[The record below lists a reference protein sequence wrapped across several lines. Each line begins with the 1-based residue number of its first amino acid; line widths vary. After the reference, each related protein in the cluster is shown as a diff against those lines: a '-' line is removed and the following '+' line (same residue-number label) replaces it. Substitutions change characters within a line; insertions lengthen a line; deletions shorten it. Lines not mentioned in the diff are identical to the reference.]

1 MFRELDVIPP
11 AEAFDGP
18 MQMALDE
25 ILLTDVL
32 RPTLRLYR
40 WTSPWITFGYFQKLE
55 AVTAQWPGIPT
66 VRRWTGGGMVRHG
79 EDLTFSLVIPTGEP
93 AADLSP
99 GEFYNRVH
107 SFVARAVAP
116 VLGNG
121 VRLVG
126 REEVCAGE
134 ACFTAPAMD
143 DLIRDGRKIL
153 GGAQRRRGGALL
165 YQGSL
170 QDPSAG
176 KIDPLCL
183 ASGFAG
189 EVKVLPNLPAGIV
202 ALAHSLAAE
211 KYGSEAWNGRR

>member
-25 ILLTDVL
+25 ILLADVL
-32 RPTLRLYR
+32 CPTLRLYR

-55 AVTAQWPGIPT
+55 AVTAQWPGIPV

-93 AADLSP
+93 AADLTPS
-99 GEFYNRVH
+99 EFYNRLH

-116 VLGNG
+116 VLGSG

-126 REEVCAGE
+126 REDVCAGE
-134 ACFTAPAMD
+134 VCFNAPALD
-143 DLIRDGRKIL
+143 DLIRDGRKLL

-183 ASGFAG
+183 ATGLAR
-189 EVKVLPNLPAGIV
+189 EVMVLSDLPAGIV
-202 ALAHSLAAE
+202 SLARNLAAE
-211 KYGSEAWNGRR
+211 KYGSDAWNGRR

>member
-1 MFRELDVIPP
+1 MFRELDVIPS
-11 AEAFDGP
+11 AEPFDGP

-25 ILLTDVL
+25 VLLSVVS

-40 WTSPWITFGYFQKLE
+40 WTAPWITFGYFQKQE
-55 AVTAQWPGIPT
+55 IVAAQWPGIPK
-66 VRRWTGGGMVRHG
+66 VRRWSGGGMVHHG
-79 EDLTFSLVIPTGEP
+79 EDLTFSIIIPTGEP
-93 AADLSP
+93 VAGLSP
-99 GEFYNRVH
+99 GEFYNKIH
-107 SFVARAVAP
+107 TCVAQAVAP

-121 VRLVG
+121 VRLAG

-134 ACFTAPAMD
+134 ACFTAPALD

-170 QDPSAG
+170 QDPAAG

-183 ASGFAG
+183 AAG
-189 EVKVLPNLPAGIV
+189 MAREVTVPPDLPERIV
-202 ALAHSLAAE
+202 TLARSLAEE
-211 KYGSEAWNGRR
+211 KYGSEAWNARR

>member
-11 AEAFDGP
+11 AAPFDGP

-25 ILLTDVL
+25 VLLTDVP

-40 WTSPWITFGYFQKLE
+40 WTAPWITFGYFQKLE
-55 AVTAQWPGIPT
+55 IVSPQWPGIPR
-66 VRRWTGGGMVRHG
+66 VRRWSGGGLVHHG
-79 EDLTFSLVIPTGEP
+79 EDLTFSLIIPAGEP
-93 AADLSP
+93 AAELSP
-99 GEFYNRVH
+99 GEFYNRIH
-107 SFVARAVAP
+107 SCLAQAVAP

-121 VRLVG
+121 VRLAG

-134 ACFTAPAMD
+134 ACFTAPALD
-143 DLIRDGRKIL
+143 DLIHDGRKIL

-176 KIDPLCL
+176 MIDPLCL
-183 ASGFAG
+183 AAG
-189 EVKVLPNLPAGIV
+189 MAVEVTVLPDLPEGTV
-202 ALAHSLAAE
+202 SLARSLAVE
-211 KYGSEAWNGRR
+211 KYGSEAWNARR